1 LIRIILPDRVNDF
14 KRYYYQK
21 GEKCLENF
29 ITSYS
34 DFDVF
39 LEDSIKNAIILFQC
53 QLGIVKSAQRRFE
66 SSLFDIQKIV
76 RADLFDSE
84 IDAARKLLKNGFL
97 RAAGAL
103 AGVVLEK
110 HLEQVCFKN
119 MRSKKSQSS
128 WL

>member
-14 KRYYYQK
+14 ERYYYQK
-21 GEKCLENF
+21 GEKCLKNF

-39 LEDSIKNAIILFQC
+39 LKNSIKSAIILFEC

>member
-1 LIRIILPDRVNDF
+1 M
-14 KRYYYQK
+14 K
-21 GEKCLENF
+21 NF

-39 LEDSIKNAIILFQC
+39 LKNSIKSAIILFEC